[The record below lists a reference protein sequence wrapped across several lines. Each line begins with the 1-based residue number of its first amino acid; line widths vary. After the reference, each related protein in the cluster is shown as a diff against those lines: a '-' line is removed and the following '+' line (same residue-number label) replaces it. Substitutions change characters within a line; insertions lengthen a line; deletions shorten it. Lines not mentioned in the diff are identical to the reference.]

1 MQTLLHSSASIRKA
15 LSILCAVSM
24 LFISMAVSNATSR
37 KFELTN
43 DLVQPNESPAV
54 EAVTFEKVWLEYNV
68 KVDGL
73 KGMRIHAKLTVK
85 NNSNVECR
93 LIANFYKRDGK
104 PLMSDSAGLYG
115 NSHQVFTFVDIT
127 PHLDITEFPDTSLFF
142 PYRDFNI
149 TEPGV
154 HPLKI
159 VLFLMRYPQGS
170 QLGKSGDVNFKYT
183 KS

>member
-1 MQTLLHSSASIRKA
+1 MQRLLNSGTSVKTA
-15 LSILCAVSM
+15 LHFLCAVSM
-24 LFISMAVSNATSR
+24 LLISMPVSNGTSR
-37 KFELTN
+37 KFEMTS
-43 DLVQPNESPAV
+43 DFTEPNESPAV
-54 EAVTFEKVWLEYNV
+54 EDVTFEKVWLEYNV

-127 PHLDITEFPDTSLFF
+127 PHLDITEFPDTSLFV

>member
-1 MQTLLHSSASIRKA
+1 MQRLLHSSAAIRKV
-15 LSILCAVSM
+15 LHILCAVSM
-24 LFISMAVSNATSR
+24 LLSSMAVSDGTSR
-37 KFELTN
+37 KFELTS
-43 DLVQPNESPAV
+43 DFTEPNESPAV
-54 EAVTFEKVWLEYNV
+54 EDVMFEKVWLEYNV

-93 LIANFYKRDGK
+93 LIAKFYKRDGK

-142 PYRDFNI
+142 PHRDFNI

-159 VLFLMRYPQGS
+159 VLFLTRYPQGN
-170 QLGKSGDVNFKYT
+170 QLGQSAAVNFKYT